1 MFNLYEPSVY
11 IFRFCIM
18 QSSNAIRNSFRS
30 FLSDPLFPCVAA
42 KDALSKDNV
51 QIYIAQHIACPA
63 DDEGILAFL
72 YAFTDAYRLA
82 EKGFHSAAIIF
93 EQPENLSEELFDKF
107 MWQRLIALKK
117 LDEKKYQHDARV
129 SNDPTS
135 SNFSFSIKEEANFIL
150 ALHANNSRPARRFK
164 YPTLIFN
171 PHAQFEAMKTTNR
184 YEKMKAVVRKKDIV
198 LAGSINPMLT
208 NFGEASEVFQYS
220 GKQYD
225 NNWQCPL
232 LSSK

>member
-1 MFNLYEPSVY
+1 
-11 IFRFCIM
+11 M
-18 QSSNAIRNSFRS
+18 QSSSTIVNSFHS
-30 FLSDPLFPCVAA
+30 FISDALFPCVAA
-42 KDALSKDNV
+42 KDALSKDNI

-72 YAFTDAYRLA
+72 YTFTDAYRVV

-93 EQPENLSEELFDKF
+93 EQPENMSEDIFDNF
-107 MWQRLIALKK
+107 MWQRLSALKI
-117 LDEKKYQHDARV
+117 LDEKNYQHDARV
-129 SNDPTS
+129 SNDPNS
-135 SNFSFSIKEEANFIL
+135 PNFSFSVKEEAYFIL
-150 ALHANNSRPARRFK
+150 ALHANNSRPARKFK

-184 YEKMKAVVRKKDIV
+184 YEKMKAVVRKKDMA
-198 LAGSINPMLT
+198 LAGSINPMLS

-232 LSSK
+232 SSSK